1 MRATILA
8 YIEQIINIGKVLSDA
23 MSVSLGLSEG
33 FLREEY
39 LSPEPISIVRCF
51 KYVAPDNQPE
61 DKPAWGIGEHTGAY
75 QKSYNTRFITIN
87 PLVFLNRFR
96 LFDSPEPRRT
106 RATDPLTI
114 QGVGR
119 RPF

>member
-8 YIEQIINIGKVLSDA
+8 YIEHIIKIGKALSDA

-33 FLREEY
+33 FIREEY

-61 DKPAWGIGEHTGAY
+61 GKPAWGIGEHTGAY
-75 QKSYNTRFITIN
+75 QDSYSILFIN
-87 PLVFLNRFR
+87 RLVFLNRFR

-106 RATDPLTI
+106 RTADPLTI